1 MVITMKKRLIS
12 FILTVVMLFAIVP
25 TAFAASDKAV
35 AAANALHELGLFNG
49 TGTDANG
56 NPVYDLDRAP
66 SRHEAVTMLVRLLGK
81 ETEAQN
87 GTWNTPFS
95 DVAEWAKPYVGYAY
109 TNGLTAGTSAT
120 TFGGNGTVTAA
131 QYITFVL
138 RALGYESGVD
148 FQWDK
153 SWELSDSIGLT
164 NGEYNA
170 NTSKFTRGDV
180 AIISNNALQL
190 PLKGSDV
197 LLCDTINT
205 SDTSALSADKIT
217 GTWYNTDLP
226 NVQASYNNGVY
237 TEAHRG
243 GDGSPMLYREGTY
256 VLDGNKL
263 SVHINSG
270 LCEISGNRII
280 EAAQTDW
287 AYELVSIDNNS
298 IVFPYGFGEET
309 TTTFLRA
316 EDDSFITGVKT
327 ELQTL
332 ADKDGITKIDE
343 APHSTPSQTPQT
355 VNSADYAYLAG
366 TDFRSIRRNYSTA
379 TAQCAYVYAYNNIDG
394 DLCVMTCVQ
403 YKIISNYNQFTLHNM
418 TTGSTIK
425 NPDSY
430 YQKLADRSA
439 GMTRIH
445 YMDLSSEVLKY
456 QVKML
461 EATRSCLSGGA
472 NTWNGV
478 YVTAAELNQ

>member
-298 IVFPYGFGEET
+298 IVFPYGLGFYT
-309 TTTFLRA
+309 RA
-316 EDDSFITGVKT
+316 
-327 ELQTL
+327 
-332 ADKDGITKIDE
+332 
-343 APHSTPSQTPQT
+343 
-355 VNSADYAYLAG
+355 
-366 TDFRSIRRNYSTA
+366 
-379 TAQCAYVYAYNNIDG
+379 
-394 DLCVMTCVQ
+394 
-403 YKIISNYNQFTLHNM
+403 
-418 TTGSTIK
+418 
-425 NPDSY
+425 
-430 YQKLADRSA
+430 
-439 GMTRIH
+439 
-445 YMDLSSEVLKY
+445 
-456 QVKML
+456 
-461 EATRSCLSGGA
+461 
-472 NTWNGV
+472 
-478 YVTAAELNQ
+478 

>member
-56 NPVYDLDRAP
+56 NPVYDLDRVP

-180 AIISNNALQL
+180 AIISNNALSVPCKDGTALTPSNSSLDALGKELQGYWLGKNYSDDAEYTECFLFNGTKYSCAYRCVNNQGICIYTGYEEGTFTTKEKSIVLNRTSGQDYVESTKQL
-190 PLKGSDV
+190 K
-197 LLCDTINT
+197 NT
-205 SDTSALSADKIT
+205 EASETTYSVKTYYGETLFLNNWIYQRMNEAEQT
-217 GTWYNTDLP
+217 YNTYK
-226 NVQASYNNGVY
+226 NYVQSAQNMG
-237 TEAHRG
+237 A
-243 GDGSPMLYREGTY
+243 GST
-256 VLDGNKL
+256 
-263 SVHINSG
+263 S
-270 LCEISGNRII
+270 
-280 EAAQTDW
+280 
-287 AYELVSIDNNS
+287 
-298 IVFPYGFGEET
+298 
-309 TTTFLRA
+309 
-316 EDDSFITGVKT
+316 
-327 ELQTL
+327 
-332 ADKDGITKIDE
+332 
-343 APHSTPSQTPQT
+343 

-366 TDFRSIRRNYSTA
+366 TDFRSIRRDYSTA
-379 TAQCAYVYAYNNIDG
+379 TAQCAYVYAYSNIDG
-394 DLCVMTCVQ
+394 DLCVMTYVQ

-418 TTGSTIK
+418 TTGSTIR